1 MKKIFTIGILVLTV
15 SAISFAQDT
24 IYQKNKI
31 KLNCKIQ
38 REDSTT
44 IYFSINKNENRVN
57 TFIRK
62 SAIDSVRYGKR
73 VSSKIKKIEND
84 SIFNYDRV
92 TLGIGIGQEFGGIG
106 GNIFYYPQKNIGLF
120 LGIGDALADI
130 GFNSGLKL
138 RLVSSKHKSIFIPF
152 IIGMYGYNTA
162 VFITGTTQ
170 FNKLYYGTTVGLGFD
185 FHAYQESKHY
195 WTVSF
200 LVPQRSSAVND
211 YINDWL

>member
-1 MKKIFTIGILVLTV
+1 MKKLLTIGFLLSV

-44 IYFSINKNENRVN
+44 VYFSINKNENRVN

-62 SAIDSVRYGKR
+62 TAIDSVSYGKR
-73 VSSKIKKIEND
+73 ASTKPKKIEND
-84 SIFNYDRV
+84 SIFKYDRV
-92 TLGIGIGQEFGGIG
+92 ALGIGVGQEFGGIG

-120 LGIGDALADI
+120 LGIGDALAGI

-138 RLVSSKHKSIFIPF
+138 RLVSSKHKTLFIPY

-162 VFITGTTQ
+162 IYITGTTQ

-185 FHAYQESKHY
+185 FHAYPESKHY
-195 WTVSF
+195 WTISF